1 MTINPNLFFVIP
13 FFFHWHMDSHF
24 CYFKVI
30 PTPIIS
36 ICGKNERMTGMNIT
50 TPNQLYICIALAIM
64 MTVIEKY
71 SGQRDAE
78 KQRMSSIAKFI
89 SSFRYLE

>member
-13 FFFHWHMDSHF
+13 FFSIGIWIHI